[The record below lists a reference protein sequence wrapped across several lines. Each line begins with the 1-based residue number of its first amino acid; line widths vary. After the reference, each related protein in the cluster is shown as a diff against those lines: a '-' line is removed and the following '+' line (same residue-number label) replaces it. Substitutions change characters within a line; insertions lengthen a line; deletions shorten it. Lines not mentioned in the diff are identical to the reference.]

1 MSHVGKNLSSGIPTR
16 SYTKQA
22 VQPQKMARGLKLWMH
37 DVEGLF
43 YLCSKMKGTNQL
55 RLTTQ
60 LICAFVFTYA
70 KNRFSC
76 ERLICL
82 SSILVENSLTI
93 LMKVNF
99 FKEIHKNPNS

>member
-1 MSHVGKNLSSGIPTR
+1 MSRVTR
-16 SYTKQA
+16 KPVFGVSDQVLHKASCAATEDGERLEI
-22 VQPQKMARGLKLWMH
+22 V
-37 DVEGLF
+37 DVDELF
-43 YLCSKMKGTNQL
+43 YLCSKMKGANQL

-60 LICAFVFTYA
+60 LICAFVFAYA